1 MDDSVDFALET
12 FLKSKVQILAVTD
25 EFGGTAGIVTMEDAI
40 ETLLGEEIVDELD
53 EHEDM
58 RELARRATEQASR
71 RRMIKNLI
79 FYPSTIILLS
89 INIHSILGMSQRVNK
104 M

>member
-1 MDDSVDFALET
+1 MDDSVDLALET

-58 RELARRATEQASR
+58 RELAREQASV
-71 RRMIKNLI
+71 
-79 FYPSTIILLS
+79 
-89 INIHSILGMSQRVNK
+89 GEEE
-104 M
+104 

>member
-1 MDDSVDFALET
+1 MDEWDKQLVELKKPILSIGMDDSVDLALET

-25 EFGGTAGIVTMEDAI
+25 DFGGTAGIVTMEDAI

-58 RELARRATEQASR
+58 RELAREQASV
-71 RRMIKNLI
+71 
-79 FYPSTIILLS
+79 SEEE
-89 INIHSILGMSQRVNK
+89 
-104 M
+104 